1 MGTLPGDN
9 GGGRPPDGDG
19 LPDLP
24 PEWGT
29 IIIPDDPS
37 ELAREASTVR
47 RELRRFTRRNRW
59 RRRFHLTPISE
70 SVSRDTPTLGLPI
83 LIMAI
88 AIVAT
93 MTSLFALAW
102 PGQVARPMPS
112 PPARASVAATTVPD
126 VALVNPAGGAV
137 HVRNSLPAVLLLEDG
152 CACGDLDLAT
162 AQAVPA
168 GVTVLAVGRIAPP
181 VLPSSALVGLRLLAV
196 ADSEGRL
203 RSTFAKEPTETGV
216 LAVLV
221 RRTGEVIRTVHAV
234 TKVDDFQAD
243 LTKLS

>member
-29 IIIPDDPS
+29 IIIPDDPA

-47 RELRRFTRRNRW
+47 RELRRFERRNRW
-59 RRRFHLTPISE
+59 RRRFHLAPISE

-102 PGQVARPMPS
+102 PGQVAHPSAS
-112 PPARASVAATTVPD
+112 PPVRASVAATTVPD
-126 VALVNPAGGAV
+126 LALVNPAGGVV
-137 HVRNSLPAVLLLEDG
+137 HLRNSLPAVLLLEDG

-168 GVTVLAVGRIAPP
+168 GVTVLAIGRIAP
-181 VLPSSALVGLRLLAV
+181 VLPSSALVGLRLLTL
-196 ADSEGRL
+196 ADPDGRL
-203 RSTFAKEPTETGV
+203 RSTYANEPTETGV

-221 RRTGEVIRTVHAV
+221 RRTGEVISTAHAV
-234 TKVDDFQAD
+234 TRVDDFQSD
-243 LTKLS
+243 LAKLI